1 MKLDSDLYAYT
12 WKSSTEN
19 NCNSYIIGGDVPVII
34 DPGHQHL
41 VKNLIKQMEKDGN
54 RFEDIRLI
62 IATHGHPDHFEGTQT
77 FARGGVQVAIHQEEE
92 KFLKEIGGQF
102 YRAMGGEM
110 PELKISFYLKEGELK
125 VGSKTFQIIHTPGHS
140 PGSISIYWPEKKALF
155 TGDVV
160 FPMGVGR
167 TDFPGGTECSCGNRS
182 SGSPNW
188 TPNIFCPA
196 TGRSSRGGRTF
207 CAIMPISAPTIMIIC
222 KLIFFFPQ
230 EKP

>member
-12 WKSSTEN
+12 WKSSMEN
-19 NCNSYIIGGDVPVII
+19 NCNSYVLGGDLPAII

-41 VKNLIKQMEKDGN
+41 VKNLIKLMEKDGN

-77 FARGGVQVAIHQEEE
+77 FARGGVQVAIHEEEE
-92 KFLKEIGGQF
+92 KFLKEIGSQF

-125 VGSKTFQIIHTPGHS
+125 VGSKTFQVIHTPGHS

-167 TDFPGGTECSCGNRS
+167 TDFPGGDGMLLRESIERLAQLDAEWLLAGH
-182 SGSPNW
+182 GEVIKGKK
-188 TPNIFCPA
+188 NIQRNFA
-196 TGRSSRGGRTF
+196 YVRTNYYDY
-207 CAIMPISAPTIMIIC
+207 
-222 KLIFFFPQ
+222 L
-230 EKP
+230 